1 MSDLISR
8 ADALEALKDMSVT
21 YDAETVQRCIEAVSN
36 LPTVDAVPVIRC
48 KDCKYSLQNQFTGD
62 WFCWLYNI
70 AREVESDGFCYKAE
84 RINSGQR
91 YATDLIR
98 CKDCK
103 FRDPKDKRC
112 VCGHDIIWQLPRGD
126 EWYCADAKRDKAV

>member
-1 MSDLISR
+1 MDKQDIL
-8 ADALEALKDMSVT
+8 DYL
-21 YDAETVQRCIEAVSN
+21 DAEVHPLVSPDHYYVYSN
-36 LPTVDAVPVIRC
+36 LHDMVSELPTDEAVPVIRC
-48 KDCKYSLQNQFTGD
+48 KDCKHSLQNQFTGD

-70 AREVESDGFCYKAE
+70 AREVEADGFCYKAE

-103 FRDPKDKRC
+103 FRNSEDKRC
-112 VCGHDIIWQLPRGD
+112 NCGHDIIWQLPRDD
-126 EWYCADAKRDKAV
+126 EWYCADAKREL